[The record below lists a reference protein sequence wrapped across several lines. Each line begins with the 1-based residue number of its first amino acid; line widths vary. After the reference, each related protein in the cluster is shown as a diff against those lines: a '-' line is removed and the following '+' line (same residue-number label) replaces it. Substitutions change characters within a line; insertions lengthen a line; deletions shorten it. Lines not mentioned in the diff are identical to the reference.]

1 MDIKKVNHALA
12 VIEKGISDP
21 ELLFTR
27 MDPDVLELSRI
38 LQVDRRDVKDYIVD
52 YLNAKFGMLGL
63 EFNNYGKTIEV
74 NQIRLRNICL
84 SLTGKII
91 F

>member
-38 LQVDRRDVKDYIVD
+38 LQVDGRDVKDYIVD
-52 YLNAKFGMLGL
+52 YLNAKFGML
-63 EFNNYGKTIEV
+63 
-74 NQIRLRNICL
+74 
-84 SLTGKII
+84 
-91 F
+91 